1 MSTLHRLE
9 SKLETLPSAIS
20 NDTKLMHET
29 MVQTL
34 NGLKDMSH
42 SAYASNSRSNQQA
55 LQSTPEIGEPN
66 DFKFD
71 ERPSTESTGQI
82 SISFSQH
89 GVILWPGARAIL
101 PERVLD
107 AHGNLEKNYVVDL
120 EMKRPPL
127 PMYICPFPLH
137 SGEGWLEALPL
148 TVIKGLSDAFFTT
161 FNPFTPIM
169 DKNFYFAYT
178 LGAAIESG
186 FGYTMESC
194 LVLSVMALGCLA
206 VQAHQ
211 EGNYPLPGSRTG
223 RFEPPEWMSVVQEEP
238 PGLRFFNEARRRI
251 GFLMCGNDIQSCQF
265 YLLSSYAYPST
276 E

>member
-20 NDTKLMHET
+20 NDTRSIHEE
-29 MVQTL
+29 MARTL
-34 NGLKDMSH
+34 GGLRQMSRPE
-42 SAYASNSRSNQQA
+42 YASNSRNNYKQA
-55 LQSTPEIGEPN
+55 PLQNTPPETGAGDLD

-71 ERPSTESTGQI
+71 ERPSTDSTGQV

-89 GVILWPGARAIL
+89 GVILWPGARTIL
-101 PERVLD
+101 PETI
-107 AHGNLEKNYVVDL
+107 LEAQESLGKNYVVDL

-127 PMYICPFPLH
+127 PMYIYPFPLQ
-137 SGEGWLEALPL
+137 SGEGWLEALPMA
-148 TVIKGLSDAFFTT
+148 VIKGLSDAFFTT

-169 DKNFYFAYT
+169 DKKFYFAFT

-194 LVLSVMALGCLA
+194 LVLNIMALGCLA
-206 VQAHQ
+206 VQAHR
-211 EGNYPLPGSRTG
+211 EGNYPLPGSRSA
-223 RFEPPEWMSVVQEEP
+223 RFEPPEWLAVAQEEP
-238 PGLRFFNEARRRI
+238 AGLRFFNEARRRI

-265 YLLSSYAYPST
+265 YLLSSYD
-276 E
+276 